1 MTVPL
6 SIFRDET
13 SEGPLIKTT
22 SFISAFMS
30 EICTLRD
37 HDSHGNF
44 TDIDTFVTV
53 RRSLPGPWEHS
64 YLTTLGT
71 RRKPLELLLRDTGIA
86 LLYRRQ
92 KRQHAIYLTVAYTMK
107 GGTSRVL
114 YRLR

>member
-1 MTVPL
+1 MALMTVPL

-44 TDIDTFVTV
+44 TDI
-53 RRSLPGPWEHS
+53 SI
-64 YLTTLGT
+64 
-71 RRKPLELLLRDTGIA
+71 LE
-86 LLYRRQ
+86 
-92 KRQHAIYLTVAYTMK
+92 
-107 GGTSRVL
+107 
-114 YRLR
+114 